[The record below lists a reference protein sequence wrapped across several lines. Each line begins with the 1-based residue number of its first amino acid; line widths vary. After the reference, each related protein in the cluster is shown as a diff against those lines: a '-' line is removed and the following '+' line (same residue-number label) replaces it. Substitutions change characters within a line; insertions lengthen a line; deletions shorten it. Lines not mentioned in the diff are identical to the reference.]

1 MSLDWAWGYPDDET
15 TLEWRRAMRFH
26 RVPREK
32 EERKATKRG
41 EEEEKGKEGK
51 PRGRKEGRRKKSD
64 EKMQL
69 EKESP
74 GEERGGGGKKRG
86 RRKKKEEEKRRGG
99 RVAVVHEETT
109 RWSAEPSSA
118 LRKPLV
124 GNRKPEGFRG
134 MLFHLVVLVA
144 LLTALVMAMWGTW
157 QDRTTQRSHQTTR
170 NARRRT
176 LRRWRRK
183 ARRWCRA
190 LRGMAAGRR
199 LLAGIWR
206 VAANWTSVI
215 SAHHSENPR
224 KKPTR
229 ARSRLIGGRRW
240 KRARRKRRKQVRPT
254 REQQAEKNWTAA
266 LQEAKERG
274 RRDWENYGPRWGQA
288 RGEIRL
294 LKGQRRHRG
303 GQAATTLK
311 AGARKRRRAM
321 RSGLGCG
328 CGCGQGPTDRPVVGK
343 LARQRRGGGWLWP
356 WLRLWLRPRPDRPV
370 VGKLARL
377 HE

>member
-1 MSLDWAWGYPDDET
+1 
-15 TLEWRRAMRFH
+15 
-26 RVPREK
+26 
-32 EERKATKRG
+32 
-41 EEEEKGKEGK
+41 
-51 PRGRKEGRRKKSD
+51 
-64 EKMQL
+64 MQL

-86 RRKKKEEEKRRGG
+86 RRKKKEEEKRREG
-99 RVAVVHEETT
+99 RVAEVHEETT

-134 MLFHLVVLVA
+134 MLFHLVAIVA

-254 REQQAEKNWTAA
+254 REQQAEKTWTAA

-274 RRDWENYGPRWGQA
+274 RRDGENYGQRWGQA

-294 LKGQRRHRG
+294 LKGQRRSACCERNCVKVSCRLIRRLG
-303 GQAATTLK
+303 MCYAAWLVW
-311 AGARKRRRAM
+311 GAVDHSGTRRIGEAR
-321 RSGLGCG
+321 LP
-328 CGCGQGPTDRPVVGK
+328 GP
-343 LARQRRGGGWLWP
+343 QGGGFDDPEGWSAEEEEGDEEWRRTHGSLKTRQEEHQEPPPEPPPEDEWMCEGGMP
-356 WLRLWLRPRPDRPV
+356 KGPEEHETE
-370 VGKLARL
+370 GKEQEGAASQ
-377 HE
+377 EEG